1 MKTPQNKSSIETRR
15 RWWKLQTRHQGQRQ
29 RRHLLEVLGV
39 PLLFPTS
46 NSSTSNFAS
55 TPTLHGV
62 CISLSLSLSLSL
74 YLIALWFDFMG
85 SDFHFSWYFFFL
97 FFYFFYFIFNLIFFF
112 FLRKS
117 LVVCFFFFSGVYI
130 LESITQIYFIYVLSL
145 WFFFFLPNFAYH
157 FFSFLF
163 VYLILF
169 FIILCL
175 NTRILNIR
183 ALSVIDLLL
192 IFITDSTTDPDF
204 EEFYITEIPMKC
216 SKNFLLV
223 K

>member
-1 MKTPQNKSSIETRR
+1 
-15 RWWKLQTRHQGQRQ
+15 
-29 RRHLLEVLGV
+29 
-39 PLLFPTS
+39 
-46 NSSTSNFAS
+46 
-55 TPTLHGV
+55 
-62 CISLSLSLSLSL
+62 
-74 YLIALWFDFMG
+74 MG
-85 SDFHFSWYFFFL
+85 
-97 FFYFFYFIFNLIFFF
+97 
-112 FLRKS
+112 
-117 LVVCFFFFSGVYI
+117 
-130 LESITQIYFIYVLSL
+130 
-145 WFFFFLPNFAYH
+145 FFFLPNFAYH

-192 IFITDSTTDPDF
+192 IFITDSITDPDL